1 MVLIIRPVCA
11 SSSYSGG
18 LPIIKQDS
26 KKVLE
31 ALYIHDGELLTTED
45 VAKLTNLEK
54 STVNGIF
61 TSAIQRKNFGTRT
74 LAKIKLNDG
83 TYKAVKFLSL
93 TPAGKRFA
101 EEIL

>member
-1 MVLIIRPVCA
+1 MVLIIRPICA

-31 ALYIHDGELLTTED
+31 ALYIHNGELLTIED

-61 TSAIQRKNFGTRT
+61 TSAIQLKNFGTRT

-83 TYKAVKFLSL
+83 AYKAVKFLSL

>member
-26 KKVLE
+26 KKVFE
-31 ALYIHDGELLTTED
+31 ALYIHNGELLTTED

-83 TYKAVKFLSL
+83 TYKTVKFLSL
-93 TPAGKRFA
+93 TPAGKKFA

>member
-1 MVLIIRPVCA
+1 M
-11 SSSYSGG
+11 
-18 LPIIKQDS
+18 
-26 KKVLE
+26 
-31 ALYIHDGELLTTED
+31 TTED

>member
-18 LPIIKQDS
+18 LSIIKQDS
-26 KKVLE
+26 KKVFE
-31 ALYIHDGELLTTED
+31 ALYIHNGELLTTED

-83 TYKAVKFLSL
+83 TYKTVKFLSL
-93 TPAGKRFA
+93 TPAGKKFA

>member
-1 MVLIIRPVCA
+1 MVLIIRPVYA

-26 KKVLE
+26 KKVFE
-31 ALYIHDGELLTTED
+31 ALYIHNGELLTTED

-93 TPAGKRFA
+93 TPAGKKFA